1 VEDGAMQATEAGD
14 HERALF
20 LRMQVW
26 IRSLFF

>member
-20 LRMQVW
+20 LRMQV
-26 IRSLFF
+26 